1 MKNAVKKAM
10 SVMFLL
16 ALTVTLNVGVAGTIP
31 TGDDSG
37 IAPLHDEEIG
47 NEFYI

>member
-16 ALTVTLNVGVAGTIP
+16 ALTVTLNVGAVGTFP
-31 TGDDSG
+31 NGDDGG
-37 IAPLHDEEIG
+37 IAPQHDEYPVTEI
-47 NEFYI
+47 YT